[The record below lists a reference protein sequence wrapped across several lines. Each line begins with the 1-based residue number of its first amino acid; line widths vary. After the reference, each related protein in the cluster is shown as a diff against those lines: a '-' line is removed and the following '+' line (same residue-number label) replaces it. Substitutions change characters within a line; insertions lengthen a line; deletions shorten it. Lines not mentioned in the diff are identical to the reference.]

1 MGMLDGKAAL
11 VTGGG
16 RGIGRG
22 VALALARAGARVVVN
37 DLGASLAGE
46 GGDARP
52 AAQVVDEIVKAGGA
66 AVPNFGSVADVAEA
80 ASMVEQVIRT
90 YGRID
95 ILVHVA
101 GILRDRMVFNMTEAE
116 WDAVIAVHL
125 KGAFNTTRAASIQ
138 MRQAGYGRII
148 SMSSSSA
155 YGAPGQPNYAAAKNG
170 ITGLM
175 WSCANALGRYGI
187 TANTVLPSGSTRM
200 IDSIPTR
207 RQEALD
213 QHGKLP
219 SELAK
224 GTERDPDNV
233 APLVVYL
240 ASEEAGH
247 INGQVFGSWG
257 YTYALLEQPRPAA
270 AIRADHRWTIE
281 ALRRVMP
288 EVTDAA
294 KLSPPGGAALMQPLA
309 DGRHDAWRSLGAHL
323 RYWTRGAG

>member
-1 MGMLDGKAAL
+1 MEMLDGKAAL
-11 VTGGG
+11 VTGAGE
-16 RGIGRG
+16 GIGRG
-22 VALALARAGARVVVN
+22 IALAMAEAGARVLVN
-37 DLGASLAGE
+37 DLGTSLSGE
-46 GGDARP
+46 GADARL
-52 AAQVVDEIVKAGGA
+52 ADQVVGEISTAGGT
-66 AVPNFGSVADVAEA
+66 AVANYGSVADFEQATA
-80 ASMVEQVIRT
+80 MVEQTVSAF
-90 YGRID
+90 GRID
-95 ILVHVA
+95 VLVNVA

-125 KGAFNTTRAASIQ
+125 KGTFNTTRAASIQ

-148 SMSSSSA
+148 SMGSRSA

-175 WSCANALGRYGI
+175 WSCANALSRYGI

-233 APLVVYL
+233 AP
-240 ASEEAGH
+240 
-247 INGQVFGSWG
+247 I
-257 YTYALLEQPRPAA
+257 
-270 AIRADHRWTIE
+270 
-281 ALRRVMP
+281 
-288 EVTDAA
+288 
-294 KLSPPGGAALMQPLA
+294 
-309 DGRHDAWRSLGAHL
+309 
-323 RYWTRGAG
+323 